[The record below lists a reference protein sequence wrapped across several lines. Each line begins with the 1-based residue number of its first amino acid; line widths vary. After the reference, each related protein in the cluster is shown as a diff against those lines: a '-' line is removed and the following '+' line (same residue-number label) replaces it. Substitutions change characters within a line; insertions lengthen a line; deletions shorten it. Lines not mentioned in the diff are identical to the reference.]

1 MCYFNS
7 LVAPAG
13 ADISIKGITKK
24 LPPIKKPLQ
33 SGFEYGK
40 WHIVKN
46 TTQDFTIELGHWE
59 LIAPWVKTMKEAEVG
74 REKFN
79 TLNATCERLLESK
92 LFKPAALNYRCL
104 VLSTG
109 FYEWRHYKPEGTKKD
124 LAYPYYITIKDQ
136 LLFYMAGIYQPW
148 TDKETGET
156 MDTFSIVTT
165 KANAL
170 MEQIHNKKKRMPT
183 ILNEAQAA
191 EWISPNLSEEKI
203 MELASSAIC
212 DNQLT
217 AYTLDKSFRTAPNP
231 MEAFE
236 YPELPS
242 FI

>member
-7 LVAPAG
+7 LVAPKG

-24 LPPIKKPLQ
+24 LPPINKPLQ

-40 WHIVKN
+40 WPIIKS

-59 LIAPWVKTMKEAEVG
+59 LIAPWVKTIQEAQAG

-79 TLNATCERLLESK
+79 TLNATAERLLESK
-92 LFKPAALNYRCL
+92 LFKPAALNHRCL

-109 FYEWRHYKPEGTKKD
+109 FYDWRHYKPAGAKKEM
-124 LAYPYYITIKDQ
+124 AYPYHITIKEQ
-136 LLFYMAGIYQPW
+136 PLFYMAGIYQPW

-165 KANAL
+165 KANGL

-183 ILNEAQAA
+183 ILSEMQAA
-191 EWISPNLSEEKI
+191 EWISPNLSETKI
-203 MELASSAIC
+203 MELASSAI
-212 DNQLT
+212 DESIIS
-217 AYTLDKSFRTAPNP
+217 AYTINKNFRTIDDPINP
-231 MEAFE
+231 
-236 YPELPS
+236 YLYDELPM
-242 FI
+242 II